1 MRLSR
6 APPWHFEL
14 DIPSG
19 SESLGGWC
27 AVPPSLPPLGYELW
41 EPEEGGS
48 HKECTSQRLKLL
60 FRIGTRSLHVC
71 RCGPV
76 GSGGCCLPC
85 RRLGS
90 ASLA

>member
-41 EPEEGGS
+41 EPEEGGGS
-48 HKECTSQRLKLL
+48 CASVREPECSDRVVGVLSQ
-60 FRIGTRSLHVC
+60 FIY
-71 RCGPV
+71 
-76 GSGGCCLPC
+76 
-85 RRLGS
+85 
-90 ASLA
+90 